1 MNENDVNITE
11 QQNAESTQEGEKTFT
26 QDEVNRI
33 VEKRLNRER
42 SRLNGLLKEDD
53 PREAALAD
61 RERAVAIK
69 ELQADAREALAAKGI
84 PAEALELLNYTDKES
99 CDKSIEAIKK
109 LMDAV
114 TRKTAETFLKGGP
127 PLKLGPSTLDEPA
140 DEIKRAFGLH

>member
-99 CDKSIEAIKK
+99 CDKSMEAVKN
-109 LMDAV
+109 LMDTV
-114 TRKTAETFLKGGP
+114 IGKTAEKFIKGDAP
-127 PLKLGPSTLDEPA
+127 PRKGPSTLDETDA
-140 DEIKRAFGLH
+140 IKAAFRLH

>member
-1 MNENDVNITE
+1 MDENNVIITE
-11 QQNAESTQEGEKTFT
+11 QQESTQEGEKTFT

-53 PREAALAD
+53 PREAALLE
-61 RERAVAIK
+61 REKAVAVK

-99 CDKSIEAIKK
+99 CDKSMEAVKN

-114 TRKTAETFLKGGP
+114 IRKTAEKFIKGDAP
-127 PLKLGPSTLDEPA
+127 PRKGPSTLDETDA
-140 DEIKRAFGLH
+140 IKAAFRLH

>member
-1 MNENDVNITE
+1 MDENNVNITE
-11 QQNAESTQEGEKTFT
+11 QQEGTQEREKTFT

-42 SRLNGLLKEDD
+42 SRFNGLLKEED

-61 RERAVAIK
+61 RERAVAVK
-69 ELQADAREALAAKGI
+69 ELQADAREALASKGI

-99 CDKSIEAIKK
+99 CDKSIEAVKK

-114 TRKTAETFLKGGP
+114 TRKTAEKFIRGGAP
-127 PLKLGPSTLDEPA
+127 PRKGPSTLDEA
-140 DEIKRAFGLH
+140 DAIKAAFRLH

>member
-1 MNENDVNITE
+1 MNENNVNITE
-11 QQNAESTQEGEKTFT
+11 QQKTESTQEGEKTFT

-42 SRLNGLLKEDD
+42 SRFNGLLREED

-61 RERAVAIK
+61 REKAVAIK
-69 ELQADAREALAAKGI
+69 ELQADAREALASKGI

-99 CDKSIEAIKK
+99 CDKSIEAIGK

-114 TRKTAETFLKGGP
+114 TKKTAEKFLKGDAP
-127 PLKLGPSTLDEPA
+127 PKKGPSTLDETDA
-140 DEIKRAFGLH
+140 IKAAFGLH

>member
-1 MNENDVNITE
+1 MDENNVIITE
-11 QQNAESTQEGEKTFT
+11 QQESTQEGEKTFT

-53 PREAALAD
+53 PREAALLE
-61 RERAVAIK
+61 REKAVAVK

-84 PAEALELLNYTDKES
+84 PAGALELLNYTDKES
-99 CDKSIEAIKK
+99 CDKSMEAVKN

-114 TRKTAETFLKGGP
+114 IGKTAEKFIKGDAP
-127 PLKLGPSTLDEPA
+127 PRKGPSTLDETDA
-140 DEIKRAFGLH
+140 IKAAFRLH

>member
-11 QQNAESTQEGEKTFT
+11 QQNAESTQEG
-26 QDEVNRI
+26 VNRI